1 MIPFG
6 DEQPRRSEE
15 KGPFVFRLYVVDEG
29 PGSARAIAN
38 LSAICKNHLP
48 DNHQIEIV
56 DLLQDPRRVLSD
68 HILATPT
75 LIKLSPA
82 PVRKIIGDLGEEAK
96 VLLALGL
103 QQRTTWD
110 KAMKPGSEI
119 LVSCADRIVWVR
131 VEGNGSSTN
140 STALR
145 DFAKE
150 MIHRDAREFIVD
162 LCNCPAMDSTFMG
175 TLAGISLW
183 LGELGEGCLS
193 VVNLNERNAESLCSL
208 GLDQLFNV
216 RVSAIKK
223 DGQALPIPLEEDRTA
238 RAQTM
243 LEAHE
248 ALIKTA
254 PENLPKFKDVIQ
266 YLEEELHLS
275 K

>member
-29 PGSARAIAN
+29 PSSARAIAN

-103 QQRTTWD
+103 QQPDHVRQSDETGIGNIG
-110 KAMKPGSEI
+110 KLCGSHRLGSGGGKRLVHKQHGSERLCQGDDPSRCPRVHRRSVQLSGDGFDVYGHARWN
-119 LVSCADRIVWVR
+119 LVVAWR
-131 VEGNGSSTN
+131 
-140 STALR
+140 
-145 DFAKE
+145 
-150 MIHRDAREFIVD
+150 
-162 LCNCPAMDSTFMG
+162 
-175 TLAGISLW
+175 AG
-183 LGELGEGCLS
+183 
-193 VVNLNERNAESLCSL
+193 
-208 GLDQLFNV
+208 
-216 RVSAIKK
+216 
-223 DGQALPIPLEEDRTA
+223 
-238 RAQTM
+238 
-243 LEAHE
+243 
-248 ALIKTA
+248 
-254 PENLPKFKDVIQ
+254 
-266 YLEEELHLS
+266 
-275 K
+275 